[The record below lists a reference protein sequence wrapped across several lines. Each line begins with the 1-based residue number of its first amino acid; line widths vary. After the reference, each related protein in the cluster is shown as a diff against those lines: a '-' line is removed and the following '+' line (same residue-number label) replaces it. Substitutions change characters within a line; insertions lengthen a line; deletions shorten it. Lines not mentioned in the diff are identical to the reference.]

1 MTPGD
6 VGSAARVKSRPDIHD
21 FHDVMQELVDAGW
34 SEWNDDI
41 DRNMAETTA
50 CPVDDQPRMYHG
62 FSREDRRGYFHR
74 RGFAVC
80 PEGHA
85 EEF

>member
-1 MTPGD
+1 MKSHPVIRDFDD
-6 VGSAARVKSRPDIHD
+6 VL
-21 FHDVMQELVDAGW
+21 QELVEAGW
-34 SEWNDDI
+34 TAWDNEV

-50 CPVDDQPRMYHG
+50 CVVDGLPRTYYG
-62 FSREDRRGYFHR
+62 FSREDERGYFHR

-80 PEGHA
+80 PEQHV